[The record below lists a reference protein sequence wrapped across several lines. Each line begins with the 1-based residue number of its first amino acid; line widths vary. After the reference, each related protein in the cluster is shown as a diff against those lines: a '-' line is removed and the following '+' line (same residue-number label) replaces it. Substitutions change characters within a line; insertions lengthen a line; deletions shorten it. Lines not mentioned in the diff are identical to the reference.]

1 MLKWLNAKGKEQLN
15 TLGDKLN
22 ILEKERSGHIE
33 IIKNLQKFKEKYI
46 HLADKQQLIIGQL

>member
-46 HLADKQQLIIGQL
+46 HLADKQ